1 MCVELQSTLDV
12 DDALIARVQKRRHWY
27 LIPDNSYPSLEAYI
41 DATYATLA
49 AYVRVYQ
56 AEVAAAEAAHRK
68 PRRAELKAERA
79 SAPSPTPERAQPAR
93 ASKQTRSALSRLGRC
108 F

>member
-1 MCVELQSTLDV
+1 M
-12 DDALIARVQKRRHWY
+12 ARVHKMRRWY
-27 LIPDNSYPSLEAYI
+27 LHPSAIYPSLEAYI

-93 ASKQTRSALSRLGRC
+93 ASKRARAGA
-108 F
+108 